1 MSGQSDRERE
11 ILRHLVA
18 TIAYR
23 GGKALRDAP
32 PELGSFTLGEGTR
45 SVIQI
50 LAHIS
55 DLLEWSGRLATGERA
70 WLPRPAT
77 DWDAEVAR
85 FFDGL
90 AKLDATL
97 ASTTALGFSAEQLI
111 QGPITDIFTHIGQIS
126 LMRRRAGCPG
136 RSEVMILSRIEVGRV
151 GPDQAPPV
159 REFD

>member
-1 MSGQSDRERE
+1 MSAEPDRGRE
-11 ILRHLVA
+11 VLRHLVA

-23 GGKALRDAP
+23 GGKALRNAP
-32 PELGSFTLGEGTR
+32 AEFGAFTLGEGTR
-45 SVIQI
+45 SAIQI

-55 DLLEWSGRLATGERA
+55 DLLEWSRRLAVGEKT
-70 WLPRPAT
+70 WLPIAPT

-90 AKLDATL
+90 ANLDATL
-97 ASTTALGFSAEQLI
+97 ADEAPLGFTVEQLI

-126 LMRRRAGCPG
+126 LMRRRAGYPV
-136 RSEVMILSRIEVGRV
+136 RSEVMILSRIEAGRV